1 MGGLD
6 GMGGVS
12 GVEMFDGSSSGI
24 GSPCASSL
32 GSLYEVGTYEE
43 EEGGGVGVWGSDVLR
58 VVMGG
63 WIVSLVWIGWLAGL
77 GIIGVLDGGWLESSR
92 TGMGMR
98 RFFLCICYTPFTTIL
113 CL

>member
-1 MGGLD
+1 MLD
-6 GMGGVS
+6 
-12 GVEMFDGSSSGI
+12 
-24 GSPCASSL
+24 
-32 GSLYEVGTYEE
+32 
-43 EEGGGVGVWGSDVLR
+43 
-58 VVMGG
+58 G